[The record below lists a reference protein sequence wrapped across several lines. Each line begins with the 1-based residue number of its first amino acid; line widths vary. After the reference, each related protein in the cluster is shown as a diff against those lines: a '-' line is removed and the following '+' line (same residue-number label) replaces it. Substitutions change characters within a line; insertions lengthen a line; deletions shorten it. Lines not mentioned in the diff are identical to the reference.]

1 LADPTRFSGFTPE
14 AIQFLV
20 DLAAN
25 NDRAWFNPRK
35 AQYEALLKRP
45 LEALCLA
52 LGERFEARGVGLTA
66 DLRSPFRIYRDT
78 RFSKDKT
85 PYKTAASAQFPAVG
99 GGPGGYFHLAPGEIY
114 TGGGLYR
121 PATPVLV
128 AWRRL
133 VDREPAM
140 VHAALDDAGFAAMY
154 GTLHAEEE
162 LVRVPSGYAK
172 DHPDGDLLRLKD
184 LIFTRRL
191 SDADVM
197 SPDLVDILV
206 NGFET
211 ARPVLDLLG
220 RVAADARGDA

>member
-1 LADPTRFSGFTPE
+1 
-14 AIQFLV
+14 
-20 DLAAN
+20 
-25 NDRAWFNPRK
+25 
-35 AQYEALLKRP
+35 
-45 LEALCLA
+45 
-52 LGERFEARGVGLTA
+52 
-66 DLRSPFRIYRDT
+66 
-78 RFSKDKT
+78 
-85 PYKTAASAQFPAVG
+85 
-99 GGPGGYFHLAPGEIY
+99 
-114 TGGGLYR
+114 
-121 PATPVLV
+121 
-128 AWRRL
+128 
-133 VDREPAM
+133 M